1 MSYRIAVDTGGTFS
15 DVVLTDERGELWV
28 SKAPTTPERVFQG
41 ISEALR
47 FGAEEHGLTLEQLLA
62 DTAVFIYGTTA
73 ATNAILTGGTARTA
87 FLTTEGF
94 PDTLVL
100 REGGKPDP
108 FDFRIGYPKPYVPRR
123 LTFEIRERVTSEG
136 EALVPLDEDQ
146 ALAVIRRLRELEVEA
161 VCVCFL
167 WSIVNPEHEQRVGE
181 LLDAE
186 LPGVAYTLS
195 HRLNPIVREY
205 RRASSTA
212 IDASLKPLMQRHL
225 REMGDDLRQAGFSG
239 ELLVVTSFGGVLSI
253 DDVVARPVYSVNS
266 GPSMAPVA
274 GRLYA
279 GEDRDAIV
287 CDMGGTSFDVSVI
300 RDGYIKFTRE
310 TWLGGMWTGHMTGLS
325 SVDVKSIG
333 AGGGSIAWIDSA
345 GLLRV
350 GPQSAGAV
358 PGPACYGL
366 GGVEA
371 TVTDAAV
378 VLGYIDPD
386 YFLGGRLKLDAERAA
401 EAVRTS
407 VAEPLGLDLE
417 RAAYSVLAV
426 ANEHMVTAIKDITI
440 NEGLDP
446 RASIIVGGGGAGG
459 MAIARIAEQLGCRR
473 VLIPRTAGALS
484 ATGGLFS
491 DVVTEFSI
499 SRRVDTNRFDFDAV
513 NEGLAQ
519 LDGQIDEFFDRL
531 DTRAE
536 QRRKEFFVE
545 ARYPYQV
552 WELEVPLGA
561 GSFADDGDV
570 ERMVEAFH
578 DVHERVFAVK
588 EPGQYVECIYWKGRA
603 TAALPK
609 PRLPHFEA
617 NGAGPPTR
625 SGLRQASF
633 GSDGAV
639 DAPIYLG
646 STLSAGQRLSGP
658 AIVEEPTTTV
668 VVNPGWSLTVTAT
681 GDYLLEQEGIQA

>member
-1 MSYRIAVDTGGTFS
+1 MPR
-15 DVVLTDERGELWV
+15 
-28 SKAPTTPERVFQG
+28 P
-41 ISEALR
+41 
-47 FGAEEHGLTLEQLLA
+47 LA
-62 DTAVFIYGTTA
+62 DITPD
-73 ATNAILTGGTARTA
+73 
-87 FLTTEGF
+87 LTTFGK
-94 PDTLVL
+94 VI
-100 REGGKPDP
+100 GGGLN
-108 FDFRIGYPKPYVPRR
+108 IGAYGGRR
-123 LTFEIRERVTSEG
+123 DVMQQVAPSGPCTRPARCRVTSNTWCCC
-136 EALVPLDEDQ
+136 ARLDEYV
-146 ALAVIRRLRELEVEA
+146 L
-161 VCVCFL
+161 
-167 WSIVNPEHEQRVGE
+167 
-181 LLDAE
+181 
-186 LPGVAYTLS
+186 
-195 HRLNPIVREY
+195 
-205 RRASSTA
+205 
-212 IDASLKPLMQRHL
+212 
-225 REMGDDLRQAGFSG
+225 
-239 ELLVVTSFGGVLSI
+239 LSI

-407 VAEPLGLDLE
+407 VAELGLDLE

-552 WELEVPLGA
+552 WEIEVPLGA

-609 PRLPHFEA
+609 PRLPYFEA

-625 SGLRQASF
+625 SGLRRASF
-633 GSDGAV
+633 GSDWRRRRADLPGLDALCRPAAERAGDRRGAHHDRGRQPRV
-639 DAPIYLG
+639 VAHRNGDRRLPPRTG
-646 STLSAGQRLSGP
+646 RHPGMSAISRRVRSGP
-658 AIVEEPTTTV
+658 ARRDGEP
-668 VVNPGWSLTVTAT
+668 PGRDLPRDDEHAAPVGPVGGAQHCAR
-681 GDYLLEQEGIQA
+681 LLLLPRTPTNELLASAEGLPIHVIGTSS

>member
-1 MSYRIAVDTGGTFS
+1 
-15 DVVLTDERGELWV
+15 
-28 SKAPTTPERVFQG
+28 
-41 ISEALR
+41 
-47 FGAEEHGLTLEQLLA
+47 
-62 DTAVFIYGTTA
+62 
-73 ATNAILTGGTARTA
+73 
-87 FLTTEGF
+87 
-94 PDTLVL
+94 
-100 REGGKPDP
+100 
-108 FDFRIGYPKPYVPRR
+108 
-123 LTFEIRERVTSEG
+123 
-136 EALVPLDEDQ
+136 
-146 ALAVIRRLRELEVEA
+146 
-161 VCVCFL
+161 
-167 WSIVNPEHEQRVGE
+167 
-181 LLDAE
+181 
-186 LPGVAYTLS
+186 
-195 HRLNPIVREY
+195 
-205 RRASSTA
+205 
-212 IDASLKPLMQRHL
+212 
-225 REMGDDLRQAGFSG
+225 
-239 ELLVVTSFGGVLSI
+239 
-253 DDVVARPVYSVNS
+253 
-266 GPSMAPVA
+266 
-274 GRLYA
+274 
-279 GEDRDAIV
+279 
-287 CDMGGTSFDVSVI
+287 
-300 RDGYIKFTRE
+300 
-310 TWLGGMWTGHMTGLS
+310 MTGLS

-386 YFLGGRLKLDAERAA
+386 YFLGGRLKLDADRAA

-417 RAAYSVLAV
+417 RAAYS
-426 ANEHMVTAIKDITI
+426 
-440 NEGLDP
+440 DP
-446 RASIIVGGGGAGG
+446 RRRERAHGHGDPGHHDQRGPRS
-459 MAIARIAEQLGCRR
+459 ARVDRR
-473 VLIPRTAGALS
+473 RRRRSRRHGDRADRRAARVSPRAHPRTAGALS

-531 DTRAE
+531 DTRRRA
-536 QRRKEFFVE
+536 RRKEFFVE

-609 PRLPHFEA
+609 PRLPHSRRTVPAHRRAE
-617 NGAGPPTR
+617 
-625 SGLRQASF
+625 LRRASF
-633 GSDGAV
+633 GIDGR
-639 DAPIYLG
+639 P
-646 STLSAGQRLSGP
+646 STRPSTSARR
-658 AIVEEPTTTV
+658 
-668 VVNPGWSLTVTAT
+668 SLPVR
-681 GDYLLEQEGIQA
+681 G

>member
-1 MSYRIAVDTGGTFS
+1 
-15 DVVLTDERGELWV
+15 
-28 SKAPTTPERVFQG
+28 
-41 ISEALR
+41 
-47 FGAEEHGLTLEQLLA
+47 
-62 DTAVFIYGTTA
+62 
-73 ATNAILTGGTARTA
+73 
-87 FLTTEGF
+87 
-94 PDTLVL
+94 
-100 REGGKPDP
+100 
-108 FDFRIGYPKPYVPRR
+108 
-123 LTFEIRERVTSEG
+123 
-136 EALVPLDEDQ
+136 
-146 ALAVIRRLRELEVEA
+146 
-161 VCVCFL
+161 
-167 WSIVNPEHEQRVGE
+167 
-181 LLDAE
+181 
-186 LPGVAYTLS
+186 
-195 HRLNPIVREY
+195 
-205 RRASSTA
+205 
-212 IDASLKPLMQRHL
+212 MQRHL

-239 ELLVVTSFGGVLSI
+239 ELLVVTSFGGVLL
-253 DDVVARPVYSVNS
+253 DRRRRGATRLLGQLRALDGARWREGSTPVE
-266 GPSMAPVA
+266 G
-274 GRLYA
+274 
-279 GEDRDAIV
+279 RDAIV

-609 PRLPHFEA
+609 PRLPHFDGERCRPTDA
-617 NGAGPPTR
+617 ERDPPGLVRQRAAPSTR
-625 SGLRQASF
+625 
-633 GSDGAV
+633 
-639 DAPIYLG
+639 P
-646 STLSAGQRLSGP
+646 STWARR
-658 AIVEEPTTTV
+658 
-668 VVNPGWSLTVTAT
+668 SLPVR
-681 GDYLLEQEGIQA
+681 G